1 MNTKQIQRLIAD
13 EKAKITDAELF
24 GSASYR
30 SYLQSIADN
39 ISGKYGRGAIVKL
52 VYDPSDTDA
61 AYTDNFLIHINTANS
76 ITGGFATKKLKNLC
90 NIGMIGHETGHILFT
105 DFRSAQRYAKYLE
118 SGRMF
123 PKKINPKMF
132 STQEHRDHIREI
144 DDILSEGN
152 PNKLRVL
159 VNIAMHLS
167 NIIEDGYIER
177 LMKIRYPGT
186 VAIGIQLKNLRQA
199 EIVPSVKDMIDKG
212 YDDISIIHNLLLQYA
227 LRGNIENQD
236 GASNEYTDFL
246 YNCIPYMD
254 EALSNDSPKGRFM
267 SVNVML
273 VLCWKY
279 IKPLMDKLDE
289 AEDEETEEKTE
300 ENESESA
307 SASETPQSKAAE
319 AIINK
324 LTEEA
329 EEASEAPENMNSF
342 SLIDD
347 PENSERN
354 DGEQERMEH
363 LITDVEQMLVDGERT
378 VTRNNDYV
386 TETADH
392 ELENVLNDAASERV
406 YSAVEDEILESLNTE
421 IKNMDFGDIHKN
433 VDIIIHRQRE
443 FSGREQELYDRAMT
457 ELKPEEDC
465 LWAAALTIQLI
476 FVTMAKYLQK
486 GTDRMTR

>member
-13 EKAKITDAELF
+13 EKAKMTDAELF

-76 ITGGFATKKLKNLC
+76 ITGGFSTKKLKNLC

-123 PKKINPKMF
+123 PKKIPSVTKRASPSGTE
-132 STQEHRDHIREI
+132 STSMRAPARQARTAERICTAS
-144 DDILSEGN
+144 LSGARSEKQSSRK
-152 PNKLRVL
+152 P
-159 VNIAMHLS
+159 ISAMS
-167 NIIEDGYIER
+167 SAPRITPPRAARGGR
-177 LMKIRYPGT
+177 KT
-186 VAIGIQLKNLRQA
+186 SAAATTAASIQLKNLRQA

-319 AIINK
+319 AIY
-324 LTEEA
+324 
-329 EEASEAPENMNSF
+329 M
-342 SLIDD
+342 
-347 PENSERN
+347 
-354 DGEQERMEH
+354 
-363 LITDVEQMLVDGERT
+363 
-378 VTRNNDYV
+378 
-386 TETADH
+386 
-392 ELENVLNDAASERV
+392 
-406 YSAVEDEILESLNTE
+406 
-421 IKNMDFGDIHKN
+421 
-433 VDIIIHRQRE
+433 
-443 FSGREQELYDRAMT
+443 
-457 ELKPEEDC
+457 
-465 LWAAALTIQLI
+465 
-476 FVTMAKYLQK
+476 
-486 GTDRMTR
+486 